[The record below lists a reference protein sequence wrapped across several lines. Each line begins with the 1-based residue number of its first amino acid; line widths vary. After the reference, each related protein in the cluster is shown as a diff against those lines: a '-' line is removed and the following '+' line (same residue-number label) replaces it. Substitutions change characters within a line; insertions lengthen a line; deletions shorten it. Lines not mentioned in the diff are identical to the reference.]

1 VSRSS
6 ALRLHII
13 AVGLL
18 IIAGVWGALWSYSE
32 YEAHRARLLL
42 AEASRVHVGDTEA
55 SILNLVQRYGGYKRT
70 PEPLSPREQWIDKE
84 EFDYQQN
91 RLTDYDYEITV
102 SPYGIT
108 GSWPGRLTQ
117 VKQAI
122 IASVPT
128 HLRPALGMRDWGTGV
143 ELSIRGNRV
152 QAVSAMAQF
161 AGSSKW
167 LGHSWELAEGMPHYD
182 MPARTYLIGAAVLS
196 GMDGGGEMIEN
207 YLTPEASQEEVEA
220 ARQFNT
226 GCFTSIKG
234 CNGLCDVAPPALQY
248 LTQHPDADWNIIPPK
263 CPNVR

>member
-6 ALRLHII
+6 ALGLRVI

-18 IIAGVWGALWSYSE
+18 ITAGVCGALWSYSE
-32 YEAHRARLLL
+32 YEAHRARLML
-42 AEASRVHVGDTEA
+42 AEASRVHVGDAEA
-55 SILNLVQRYGGYKRT
+55 SVLTLVQRYGGFKWT

-91 RLTDYDYEITV
+91 RLTDYNYEITV
-102 SPYGIT
+102 NPFGIT
-108 GSWPGRLTQ
+108 GPGRLAQ
-117 VKQAI
+117 VKRAV
-122 IASVPT
+122 IAAVPP

-152 QAVSAMAQF
+152 RAVSAMALF

-167 LGHSWELAEGMPHYD
+167 LGHSWELAEGMPHYG
-182 MPARTYLIGAAVLS
+182 MPARSYLIGAAILS
-196 GMDGGGEMIEN
+196 MGDHGGEMIEN

-226 GCFTSIKG
+226 GCLTSLKG

-263 CPNVR
+263 CPNAR